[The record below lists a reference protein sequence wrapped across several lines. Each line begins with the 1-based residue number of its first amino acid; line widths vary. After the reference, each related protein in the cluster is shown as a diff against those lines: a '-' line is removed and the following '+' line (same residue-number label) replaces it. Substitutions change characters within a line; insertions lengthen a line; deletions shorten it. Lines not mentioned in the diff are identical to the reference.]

1 MHTIDWIIVVATII
15 AVIGAGLP
23 YRKYVR
29 SVKDYLLAGRT
40 QRWPIIAANCQATQ
54 SDIADY
60 MGCAGYAYQHGSMG
74 LTCYTVA
81 LQAGWLLGAHTI
93 IPQMYRAGVWTPA
106 EYLELRFNYPAR
118 LWGALLIVLQRVYV
132 IGAILSLMGI
142 MLEVVTGTSFFT
154 GIIIGASLAIAYTII
169 GGISAAMIT
178 GTAQMVLMTITSWIL
193 FIAGLIHVG
202 GWHKLLELTGPG
214 MIKHAITGQIIPVGW
229 WEFHAIPSA
238 PYLFT
243 GLAFIG
249 MLVAVISYPI
259 MQAEQVARPLSARS
273 EWDARMGYQLA
284 GFVAVIHQFAIVPV
298 GAFAVL
304 AYGYMSELF
313 NPALGGRPD
322 AIYPHIMRD
331 WLPVGLV
338 GLVLA
343 GVFAAT
349 LSTVPSNA
357 QSCAG
362 LLTRDIYAR
371 IIKRDGSDAH
381 YLLVA
386 RLLTAV
392 NFIFGLF
399 FISLVQRGGG
409 YIVVWIKLT
418 GALISPLF
426 AVFILGT
433 LSKFFSRNCA
443 FSAMIG
449 GGIFGSFIALFGKSL
464 LPEADWLNH
473 WLLIPMWNVT
483 FTSMFMVIW
492 SLVENSK
499 RGALPEA
506 EMEGYVRGTFPPQ
519 VKPYLAKR
527 VERINERGESVE
539 TGIPYYGTAGIPW
552 YKHPKLWGFVVLLY
566 LVVWTIYWW

>member
-60 MGCAGYAYQHGSMG
+60 MGCAGYAYQHGG
-74 LTCYTVA
+74 LGLANYTVN

-132 IGAILSLMGI
+132 IGAILNLMGI

-154 GIIIGASLAIAYTII
+154 GIIIGASLAIAYTIV

-202 GWHKLLELTGPG
+202 GWHRLLELTGPG
-214 MIKHAITGQIIPVGW
+214 MIKHAVTGKIIPVGW

-238 PYLFT
+238 PYLLT
-243 GLAFIG
+243 GLAFVG
-249 MLVAVISYPI
+249 MLVATISYPI
-259 MQAEQVARPLSARS
+259 IQAEQVARPLSARS

-284 GFVAVIHQFAIVPV
+284 GFVAVIHQFAIVPI

-322 AIYPHIMRD
+322 AVYPHIMRD

-371 IIKRDGSDAH
+371 IIKKDGTDAH

-399 FISLVQRGGG
+399 FIPLVQRGGG

-433 LSKFFSRNCA
+433 VWKFFSRNSA
-443 FSAMIG
+443 FAGMIAG
-449 GGIFGSFIALFGKSL
+449 GLFGSFIALLGKSL
-464 LPEADWLNH
+464 FPEAHWLYH
-473 WLLIPMWNVT
+473 WLLIPLWNVI
-483 FTSMFMVIW
+483 FTSIFMVIW
-492 SLVENSK
+492 SLIENSM
-499 RGALPEA
+499 RGPVPEA

-527 VERINERGESVE
+527 VERINSRGESVE
-539 TGIPYYGTAGIPW
+539 TDVPYYGTEGIPW
-552 YKHPKLWGFVVLLY
+552 YKQPRLWGFVVLLY

>member
-1 MHTIDWIIVVATII
+1 MHTIDWIVVVATILG
-15 AVIGAGLP
+15 VIGAGMP
-23 YRKYVR
+23 YRKYVK

-60 MGCAGYAYQHGSMG
+60 MGCAGYSYQHGG
-74 LTCYTVA
+74 LGLANYTVN

-93 IPQMYRAGVWTPA
+93 IPQMYRSGVWTPA

-142 MLEVVTGTSFFT
+142 MLQVVTGTSFLAGT
-154 GIIIGASLAIAYTII
+154 LIGASLAIVYTIL

-193 FIAGLIHVG
+193 FTAGLIKIG
-202 GWHKLLELTGPG
+202 GWHRLLELTGPG
-214 MIKHAITGQIIPVGW
+214 MIKHAVSGEIIPVGW
-229 WEFHAIPSA
+229 WQFDAIPSA
-238 PYLFT
+238 PYLLP
-243 GLAFIG
+243 GLAFFG
-249 MLVAVISYPI
+249 MLVATISYPI
-259 MQAEQVARPLSARS
+259 IQAEQVARPLSARS

-284 GFVAVIHQFAIVPV
+284 GFVAVIHQFAIVPI

-304 AYGYMSELF
+304 AYGYMSKLF

-322 AIYPHIMRD
+322 AVYAYIMKD
-331 WLPVGLV
+331 WLPVGLE

-371 IIKRDGSDAH
+371 IIKRDGDDAH
-381 YLLVA
+381 YLLAA
-386 RLLTAV
+386 RALTAF
-392 NFIFGLF
+392 NFIAGLF
-399 FISLVQRGGG
+399 FIPIVQRGGG

-426 AVFILGT
+426 AVFLWGT
-433 LSKFFSRNCA
+433 LWKFLSRNSA
-443 FSAMIG
+443 FASMIG
-449 GGIFGSFIALFGKSL
+449 GGIFGTLIALFGKSL
-464 LPEADWLNH
+464 FPNAIWLYH
-473 WLLIPMWNVT
+473 WLLIPLWNVI
-483 FTSMFMVIW
+483 FTTIFLIVW
-492 SLVENSK
+492 SLVENNI
-499 RGALPEA
+499 RGPVSEA
-506 EMEGYVRGTFPPQ
+506 EIEGYVVGTFPPQ

-527 VERINERGESVE
+527 VERINARGECVE
-539 TGIPYYGTAGIPW
+539 TDIPYYGTEGIPW
-552 YKHPKLWGFVVLLY
+552 YKQPKLWGLVVLVY
-566 LVVWTIYWW
+566 LVAWTIYWW

>member
-1 MHTIDWIIVVATII
+1 MHIIDWIIVVATVLG
-15 AVIGAGLP
+15 VIGAGFP
-23 YRKYVR
+23 YRKYVK

-60 MGCAGYAYQHGSMG
+60 MGCAGYSYQHGG
-74 LTCYTVA
+74 LGLANYTVN

-93 IPQMYRAGVWTPA
+93 IPQMYRSGVWTPA

-142 MLEVVTGTSFFT
+142 MLQVVTGTSFLAGT
-154 GIIIGASLAIAYTII
+154 LIGASLAIVYTIL

-193 FIAGLIHVG
+193 FTAGLIKVG

-214 MIKHAITGQIIPVGW
+214 MVKHAVTGQIIPVGW
-229 WEFHAIPSA
+229 WQFDAIPSA
-238 PYLFT
+238 PDLLP
-243 GLAFIG
+243 GLAFVG
-249 MLVAVISYPI
+249 MLVATISYPI
-259 MQAEQVARPLSARS
+259 IQAEQVARPLSARS

-284 GFVAVIHQFAIVPV
+284 GFVAVIHQFAIVPI

-304 AYGYMSELF
+304 AFGYMSKQF

-322 AIYPHIMRD
+322 AVYAYIMKD

-371 IIKRDGSDAH
+371 IIKRDGDDAH
-381 YLLVA
+381 YLLAA
-386 RLLTAV
+386 RVLTAF
-392 NFIFGLF
+392 NFIAGLF
-399 FISLVQRGGG
+399 FIPIVQRGGG

-426 AVFILGT
+426 AVFIWGT
-433 LSKFFSRNCA
+433 LFKFLSRNSA
-443 FSAMIG
+443 FASMIG
-449 GGIFGSFIALFGKSL
+449 GGIFGSLIALFGKSL
-464 LPEADWLNH
+464 FPEAIWLHH
-473 WLLIPMWNVT
+473 WLLIPLWNVV
-483 FTSMFMVIW
+483 FTSLFLVVW
-492 SLVENSK
+492 SLVENGI
-499 RGALPEA
+499 RGPVSDADI
-506 EMEGYVRGTFPPQ
+506 EGYVVGTFPPQ

-527 VERINERGESVE
+527 VERINQRGQSVE
-539 TGIPYYGTAGIPW
+539 TDIPYYGTEGVPW
-552 YKHPKLWGFVVLLY
+552 YKQPKLWGFVVLFY

>member
-1 MHTIDWIIVVATII
+1 MHTIDWIVVVATILG
-15 AVIGAGLP
+15 VIGAGMP
-23 YRKYVR
+23 YRKYVK

-60 MGCAGYAYQHGSMG
+60 MGCAGYSYQHGG
-74 LTCYTVA
+74 LGLANYTVN

-93 IPQMYRAGVWTPA
+93 IPQMYRSGVWTPA

-142 MLEVVTGTSFFT
+142 MLQVVTGTSFLAGT
-154 GIIIGASLAIAYTII
+154 LIGASLAIVYTIL

-193 FIAGLIHVG
+193 FTAGLIKVG

-214 MIKHAITGQIIPVGW
+214 MIKHAISGEIIPVGW
-229 WEFHAIPSA
+229 WQFDGIPSA
-238 PYLFT
+238 PYLLP
-243 GLAFIG
+243 GLAFLG
-249 MLVAVISYPI
+249 MLVATISYPI
-259 MQAEQVARPLSARS
+259 IQAEQVARPLSARS

-304 AYGYMSELF
+304 AYGYMSKLF

-322 AIYPHIMRD
+322 AVYAYIMKD
-331 WLPVGLV
+331 WLPVGLE

-371 IIKRDGSDAH
+371 VIKRDGDDAH
-381 YLLVA
+381 YLLAA
-386 RLLTAV
+386 RLLTAF
-392 NFIFGLF
+392 NFIAGLF
-399 FISLVQRGGG
+399 FIPIVQRGGG

-426 AVFILGT
+426 AVFLWGT
-433 LSKFFSRNCA
+433 LWKFLSRNSA
-443 FSAMIG
+443 FASMIG
-449 GGIFGSFIALFGKSL
+449 GGIFGCIIALFGKSL
-464 LPEADWLNH
+464 FPNASWLSH
-473 WLLIPMWNVT
+473 WLLIPLWNVI
-483 FTSMFMVIW
+483 FTTIFLIIW
-492 SLVENSK
+492 SLVENRI
-499 RGALPEA
+499 RGPLSDA
-506 EMEGYVRGTFPPQ
+506 EIEGYVVGTFPPQ

-527 VERINERGESVE
+527 VERINERGECVE
-539 TGIPYYGTAGIPW
+539 TDIPYYGTEHIPW
-552 YKHPKLWGFVVLLY
+552 FKQPKLWGFVVLFY

>member
-1 MHTIDWIIVVATII
+1 LHIIDWFIVVATIV
-15 AVIGAGLP
+15 AVIGAGFP
-23 YRKYVR
+23 YRKYVKQ
-29 SVKDYLLAGRT
+29 VKDYLLAGRT

-60 MGCAGYAYQHGSMG
+60 MGCAGYSYQHGG
-74 LTCYTVA
+74 LGLANYTVN

-106 EYLELRFNYPAR
+106 EYLQLRFSYAAR

-142 MLEVVTGTSFFT
+142 MLSVVTGTSFLV
-154 GIIIGASLAIAYTII
+154 GVIIGAALAIGYTIV

-193 FIAGLIHVG
+193 FLAGLIHVG

-214 MIKHAITGQIIPVGW
+214 KITNAITGKVIPVGW
-229 WEFHAIPSA
+229 WEFRAIPSA
-238 PYLFT
+238 PDMMT
-243 GLAFIG
+243 GLAFVG
-249 MLVAVISYPI
+249 MLMATIAYPI
-259 MQAEQVARPLSARS
+259 IQAEQVARPLSARS
-273 EWDARMGYQLA
+273 EWDARMGYQFA
-284 GFVAVIHQFAIVPV
+284 GIVALIHQFAIVPV

-304 AYGYMSELF
+304 AYGYMSQQF
-313 NPALGGRPD
+313 NPAMGGRPD
-322 AIYPHIMRD
+322 AVYAYIMKD
-331 WLPVGLV
+331 WLPVGLL

-371 IIKRDGSDAH
+371 LIKRDGSDAH

-386 RLLTAV
+386 RILTAF
-392 NFIFGLF
+392 NFICGLF
-399 FISLVQRGGG
+399 FIPVVQRGGG

-418 GALISPLF
+418 GALISPLLP
-426 AVFILGT
+426 VFVWGT
-433 LSKFFSRNCA
+433 LWRFLSRNSGIA
-443 FSAMIG
+443 GLVG
-449 GGIFGSFIALFGKSL
+449 GGIFGTFIALFGKTVF
-464 LPEADWLNH
+464 PGAPWLNH
-473 WLLIPMWNVT
+473 WLLIPLWNVI
-483 FTSMFMVIW
+483 FTTIVMVVW
-492 SLVENSK
+492 SWIENSI
-499 RGALPEA
+499 RGPMPEA
-506 EMEGYVRGTFPPQ
+506 EIEGYVVGTFPPQ

-527 VERINERGESVE
+527 VERINARGEHEE
-539 TGIPYYGTAGIPW
+539 TDIPYYGMEGIPW
-552 YKHPKLWGFVVLLY
+552 YKQPKLWGFVVLLY
-566 LVVWTIYWW
+566 LVVWTIIWW